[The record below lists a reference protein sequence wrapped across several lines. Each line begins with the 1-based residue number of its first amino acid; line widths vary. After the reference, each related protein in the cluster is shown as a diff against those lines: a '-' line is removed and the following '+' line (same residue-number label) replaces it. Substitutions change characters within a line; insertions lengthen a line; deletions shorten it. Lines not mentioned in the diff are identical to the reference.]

1 MLKKLI
7 IIVSIIM
14 IGLSIPSFRSDA
26 SDTLLPNRDISDEFY
41 QWDIMF
47 SDGVYYLQS
56 NRLLNNA
63 VGLTFE
69 IMTNMWGSTNPDSI
83 YNIES
88 FIVDQAGL
96 QQSRVDVYSSD
107 TAVSKDTS
115 LYFDYEAPEATEF
128 MFLFDNEFNAYE
140 LDLGKGKYIQVV
152 LVINPELTE
161 LQRNR
166 VLTVINNPD
175 VYPNA
180 IEFRVDA
187 SFETVV
193 VDPDDPV
200 TVLPETLGTIFDTI
214 NRMGTVTMAVIGQKV
229 IFEISYNGIYQT
241 EYTFAPE
248 TDMTIFTDSYEAF
261 YYTHEDQK
269 YMVFNRGSENMFFST
284 NLKKQTFVSYTIWN
298 MDTNELVSYN
308 DFVVHVYTKNEAS
321 NNVFAYFYVDE
332 FIIDHLLMASI
343 TFEYKYNYLFKT
355 GEFQTH
361 SVILEAGQ
369 EVFYEQGWQAD
380 ALKYTAGATYV
391 YSMIPG
397 LQWPA
402 LIIGSTIML
411 LIDSTIDETPFTFG
425 NVDEIEKIIPTS
437 ELRTELNN
445 AYSEYY
451 PEFTTV
457 DSSLNV
463 FKLRLGQFNEP
474 WTDSISIRR
483 DTFNIIEFRYMTNGH
498 VYTMKGDQYKINF
511 NPDDLELPI
520 EPIPTPSEPFEMNP
534 MYLLGLG
541 LAVFVVGIMAY
552 LFSIKENGDDEDGKH
567 YRKLPIDR

>member
-1 MLKKLI
+1 
-7 IIVSIIM
+7 M
-14 IGLSIPSFRSDA
+14 IGFSIPSFRSDA
-26 SDTLLPNRDISDEFY
+26 SYETLPERDISDEFY
-41 QWDIMF
+41 QWEIMY

-63 VGLTFE
+63 KGLSFE
-69 IMTNMWGSTNPDSI
+69 IMTSMWSSENPDSI
-83 YNIES
+83 YNMENYVINQS
-88 FIVDQAGL
+88 GL
-96 QQSRVDVYSSD
+96 QKSRVDVYSSD

-115 LYFDYEAPEATEF
+115 FYFDYEAPEATEL
-128 MFLFDNEFNAYE
+128 MFLFDSELNVFE

-152 LVINPELTE
+152 LVLNPILSET
-161 LQRNR
+161 QRNR

-175 VYPNA
+175 VYPNVF
-180 IEFRVDA
+180 EFNVNA
-187 SFETVV
+187 SFEPVL

-200 TVLPETLGTIFDTI
+200 SELPETLGTIFDTI
-214 NRMGTVTMAVIGQKV
+214 NRMGTVSMAVSGQNV
-229 IFEISYNGIYQT
+229 IFEISYNGVYQT

-248 TDMTIFTDSYEAF
+248 ADMTIFTESYEAF
-261 YYTHEDQK
+261 YYTHENQK
-269 YMVFNRGSENMFFST
+269 YMVFNRGDENMFFST
-284 NLKKQTFVSYTIWN
+284 NLKKQTFVPYTIWN

-321 NNVFAYFYVDE
+321 NNVYAYFYVDE

-343 TFEYKYNYLFKT
+343 TFEYKFNYLFKT
-355 GEFQTH
+355 GEYQTH

-380 ALKYTAGATYV
+380 ALKYTVGATYI

-402 LIIGSTIML
+402 LLIGSTVML
-411 LIDSTIDETPFTFG
+411 MIDKTIDETPFSFG
-425 NVDEIEKIIPTS
+425 NVDEIQKIIPTS
-437 ELRTELNN
+437 ELRTELND

-474 WTDSISIRR
+474 WTDSISIKR

-511 NPDDLELPI
+511 NPAELEPPLEP
-520 EPIPTPSEPFEMNP
+520 EPIPVEPFEMNP
-534 MYLLGLG
+534 MYLVGLG
-541 LAVFVVGIMAY
+541 LAVFFVGIMSY
-552 LFSIKENGDDEDGKH
+552 LFSTKENGDDEDGKH
-567 YRKLPIDR
+567 YRKLPVDR